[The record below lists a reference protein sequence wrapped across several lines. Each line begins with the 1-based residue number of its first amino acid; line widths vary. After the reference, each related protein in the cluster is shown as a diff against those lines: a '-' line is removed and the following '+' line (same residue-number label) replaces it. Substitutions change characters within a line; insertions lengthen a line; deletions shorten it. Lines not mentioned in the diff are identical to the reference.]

1 MQIVERYLASIR
13 SCLPEA
19 TRDDIVK
26 ELSGDLYAQI
36 EDREAS
42 LGRAMTDAEV
52 ETVLKEHGHPMV
64 VAGRYLTEQ
73 QSVSFGRE
81 IIGSVMFPFYI
92 KVLKFNLGITT
103 LAIFVVQTALFL
115 GGHGVSAGSIFTALF
130 YQVVIQF
137 GVVTLI
143 FAAIDRHWKHNPE
156 SWDPRQAMR
165 ALHPA
170 LGNAETS
177 RGSKTQSDRVS
188 RFDSAAQ
195 VIALCI
201 ALVWLRVAQGAPFL
215 IFGPAAAFLR
225 PAAIWHQFYWP
236 VVVVAFLGI
245 AQGLVNIWRP
255 DWLRLMV
262 LYRALTAVAWIVIL
276 FFILRAGHW
285 VDVAADGPQAE
296 GFRRTAEIL
305 NQLTIYVAAAFAG
318 ISVFNFVRHLR
329 RLLRLSRGENGGLPA
344 RNGHSHA

>member
-1 MQIVERYLASIR
+1 
-13 SCLPEA
+13 
-19 TRDDIVK
+19 
-26 ELSGDLYAQI
+26 
-36 EDREAS
+36 
-42 LGRAMTDAEV
+42 
-52 ETVLKEHGHPMV
+52 
-64 VAGRYLTEQ
+64 
-73 QSVSFGRE
+73 
-81 IIGSVMFPFYI
+81 
-92 KVLKFNLGITT
+92 KFNLGITT

-115 GGHGVSAGSIFTALF
+115 GGHGVSAGGLFTPLF

-143 FAAIDRHWKHNPE
+143 FAAIDRHWKRNPE

-262 LYRALTAVAWIVIL
+262 L
-276 FFILRAGHW
+276 
-285 VDVAADGPQAE
+285 
-296 GFRRTAEIL
+296 
-305 NQLTIYVAAAFAG
+305 
-318 ISVFNFVRHLR
+318 
-329 RLLRLSRGENGGLPA
+329 
-344 RNGHSHA
+344 

>member
-143 FAAIDRHWKHNPE
+143 FAAIDRHWKRNPE

-165 ALHPA
+165 VLHPA
-170 LGNAETS
+170 FGQSESSGA
-177 RGSKTQSDRVS
+177 SKT
-188 RFDSAAQ
+188 
-195 VIALCI
+195 
-201 ALVWLRVAQGAPFL
+201 
-215 IFGPAAAFLR
+215 
-225 PAAIWHQFYWP
+225 
-236 VVVVAFLGI
+236 
-245 AQGLVNIWRP
+245 
-255 DWLRLMV
+255 
-262 LYRALTAVAWIVIL
+262 
-276 FFILRAGHW
+276 
-285 VDVAADGPQAE
+285 
-296 GFRRTAEIL
+296 
-305 NQLTIYVAAAFAG
+305 
-318 ISVFNFVRHLR
+318 
-329 RLLRLSRGENGGLPA
+329 
-344 RNGHSHA
+344 